1 MVFHCT
7 SLEIRTKKRQE
18 TVSRFLLLFNLFGVD
33 FDDRLSGGVLLDDDF
48 DVLSARS
55 GHTGD
60 DLVIEFAEHD
70 IPTIGG
76 TFECAVGKSQ
86 DLIVLCASDDVKL
99 VPVGIGFCCRN
110 VGSKIDERN
119 ADPISDVVFD
129 CGFDVIGPL
138 GGIAG
143 RHDEARQSFD
153 LENHLL

>member
-60 DLVIEFAEHD
+60 DLVIEFAEYD
-70 IPTIGG
+70 IPTVSG
-76 TFECAVGKSQ
+76 TFECVVGKS
-86 DLIVLCASDDVKL
+86 
-99 VPVGIGFCCRN
+99 
-110 VGSKIDERN
+110 
-119 ADPISDVVFD
+119 
-129 CGFDVIGPL
+129 
-138 GGIAG
+138 
-143 RHDEARQSFD
+143 
-153 LENHLL
+153 